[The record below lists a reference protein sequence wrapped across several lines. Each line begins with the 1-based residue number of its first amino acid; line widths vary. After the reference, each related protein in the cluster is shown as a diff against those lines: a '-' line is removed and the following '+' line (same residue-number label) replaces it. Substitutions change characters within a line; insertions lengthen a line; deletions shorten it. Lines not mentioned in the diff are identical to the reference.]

1 MSPQHPGP
9 PIGMSSTTQTT
20 IKWVTRVPFGSLP
33 VQEITLHPA
42 TIEQSF
48 IITWAIS
55 RSKKGMRLSLA
66 HQGMLF
72 HIVISSTTALGKALF
87 DSVQD
92 CWSENTRKE
101 MFGARDWSGRP
112 RLGVLLF
119 EKELQAAAPV
129 EDALLAKVEVALEDL
144 LLQAGQGPKPFSSGQ
159 QLWLEAIWIQPDN
172 PDSALLLE
180 VVGDIFRDLIPNRLH
195 SLTDTDWATV
205 PGIDLSSVKG
215 YFLQQGYYKDDIL
228 PVYVSID
235 GEVRQAML
243 KTRSFGAD
251 VGSGPVALDRNAM
264 FTMEI
269 FRGELDL
276 LCNLPPHPNVLGA
289 PLALVTVAVEQ
300 QQDGANSNDS
310 PRESL
315 KLVGWLHPFLRT
327 ATEKS
332 PFFSWTEE
340 GIRHS
345 IRHVLDLFRGL
356 QHLFQQGFVHP
367 DIKEANCLFD
377 ARDSPD
383 GVERLV
389 VIDLQPRKDYHC
401 YDGPDPPEAQGH
413 WEAAPGE
420 DGTVVYTHKD
430 KAEYCGNKILTVW
443 KSMPEALE
451 RIIVYNAGVVASRLI
466 VFRLMFPWLPEGS
479 ERSFSRLAVRE
490 PPQPGANAE
499 LDASEALIPVRVRE
513 VIQRCVS
520 YDPRDR
526 PLMTEVIQEL
536 EAVVASQE
544 VARKAAL
551 SEHA

>member
-1 MSPQHPGP
+1 MTSQTR
-9 PIGMSSTTQTT
+9 TTTN
-20 IKWVTRVPFGSLP
+20 WVTRVPFGSLAVHPIAHHP
-33 VQEITLHPA
+33 VTM
-42 TIEQSF
+42 EQSF

-72 HIVISSTTALGKALF
+72 HIVIPSTTALGKALF
-87 DSVQD
+87 ESVQD
-92 CWSENTRKE
+92 CWFENTRKE
-101 MFGARDWSGRP
+101 RLGARDWSGRN
-112 RLGVLLF
+112 RLATSFF
-119 EKELQAAAPV
+119 EKELRAAAPV
-129 EDALLAKVEVALEDL
+129 EDALLSKVEVALEDL
-144 LLQAGQGPKPFSSGQ
+144 LVQDRQGSKPFSSGQ
-159 QLWLEAIWIQPDN
+159 QLWLEAIWVQPDN
-172 PDSALLLE
+172 PDSALRLD

-195 SLTDTDWATV
+195 SLTDTDWAGV
-205 PGIDLSSVKG
+205 PRIDLSSVKG

-228 PVYVSID
+228 PVYASMNE
-235 GEVRQAML
+235 EVQQAML

-251 VGSGPVALDRNAM
+251 VGSGPVTLDRNAK
-264 FTMEI
+264 FTMDI

-276 LCNLPPHPNVLGA
+276 LYDLKPHPNVLGS
-289 PLALVTVAVEQ
+289 PLALVTVTVQEQ
-300 QQDGANSNDS
+300 EDQTHSDDP
-310 PRESL
+310 PRDCI
-315 KLVGWLHPFLRT
+315 KLVGWLQPLLRISTQKGPFD
-327 ATEKS
+327 
-332 PFFSWTEE
+332 SWTEE

-389 VIDLQPRKDYHC
+389 VIDLQPRKKYECD
-401 YDGPDPPEAQGH
+401 DGPHAPEVQGH

-420 DGTVVYTHKD
+420 DGTVVYTYKD
-430 KAEYCGNKILTVW
+430 KAEYCGNKILTLW

-466 VFRLMFPWLPEGS
+466 VFRLTFSWTSKDTVG
-479 ERSFSRLAVRE
+479 SFSRLVARE
-490 PPQPGANAE
+490 PPQPGANAA
-499 LDASEALIPVRVRE
+499 LDASEALVPPQVRE
-513 VIQRCVS
+513 LIQRCVA

-536 EAVVASQE
+536 EDVVASQE
-544 VARKAAL
+544 VARKAVL
-551 SEHA
+551 SEHV

>member
-33 VQEITLHPA
+33 VHPSALHPV

-72 HIVISSTTALGKALF
+72 HIVIPSTTVLGKALF
-87 DSVQD
+87 ESVQD
-92 CWSENTRKE
+92 CWFEKARKAQL
-101 MFGARDWSGRP
+101 GLRDWSGRP
-112 RLGVLLF
+112 RVGVSFFL
-119 EKELQAAAPV
+119 KELQAAAPV
-129 EDALLAKVEVALEDL
+129 EDALLSKVEVALEDL
-144 LLQAGQGPKPFSSGQ
+144 LVQATQGSKPFSSGQ
-159 QLWLEAIWIQPDN
+159 QLWLEAIWSQPDN
-172 PDSALLLE
+172 PDSALRLE
-180 VVGDIFRDLIPNRLH
+180 VVGDVFRDLIPNRLH

-205 PGIDLSSVKG
+205 PRIDLSSVKG

-243 KTRSFGAD
+243 KTRSFGPD

-289 PLALVTVAVEQ
+289 PLALVTVTVQEPE
-300 QQDGANSNDS
+300 GNTNSDDP
-310 PRESL
+310 PRDSL

-327 ATEKS
+327 VTEKR

-340 GIRHS
+340 GVRHS

-367 DIKEANCLFD
+367 DIKAANCLFD
-377 ARDSPD
+377 GRDSPD

-389 VIDLQPRKDYHC
+389 VIDLQPRKKYECD
-401 YDGPDPPEAQGH
+401 DGPHAPEVQGH
-413 WEAAPGE
+413 WDAAPGE
-420 DGTVVYTHKD
+420 DGTVVYTYKD
-430 KAEYCGNKILTVW
+430 KAEYCGNKILTAW

-479 ERSFSRLAVRE
+479 EVSFTRLVVRE

-499 LDASEALIPVRVRE
+499 LDASEALIPPQIRE

-526 PLMTEVIQEL
+526 PLMTEVIHVL
-536 EAVVASQE
+536 EDVVASQE

-551 SEHA
+551 SEHV